1 LYQSI
6 LEFLRNKRIPSPLI
20 SVIET
25 NFFSPDHLSHLMT
38 DKNPLESLLNIA
50 LTMSRKHYEF
60 YDTTANSV
68 ETPQVK
74 ALLHVLADTERDLI
88 VEIQDM
94 IVTGVL
100 NEIEEMGRV
109 EVGDEPPDDTPF
121 APERNDT
128 DPRIFVCNKALEQE
142 IKGYTFYLSIS
153 ARAKSELVSRV
164 FEYLAF
170 IKSEQIERIRKVCS
184 TF

>member
-1 LYQSI
+1 MSA
-6 LEFLRNKRIPSPLI
+6 
-20 SVIET
+20 
-25 NFFSPDHLSHLMT
+25 
-38 DKNPLESLLNIA
+38 KNPLESFLKMA
-50 LTMSRKHYEF
+50 LSMSTRHHEY
-60 YDTTANSV
+60 YDETANNV
-68 ETPQVK
+68 ETPK
-74 ALLHVLADTERDLI
+74 ITALPRVLADTPRDLI
-88 VEIQDM
+88 IEIQDM

-100 NEIEEMGRV
+100 DEIEEMGRV
-109 EVGDEPPDDTPF
+109 EVGDDPPDDTPF

-142 IKGYTFYLSIS
+142 VKGYTFYLSIA

-170 IKSEQIERIRKVCS
+170 IKSEQIERIRKVCE

>member
-1 LYQSI
+1 MSA
-6 LEFLRNKRIPSPLI
+6 N
-20 SVIET
+20 
-25 NFFSPDHLSHLMT
+25 
-38 DKNPLESLLNIA
+38 NPLESFLKMA
-50 LTMSRKHYEF
+50 LSMSTRHHEY
-60 YDTTANSV
+60 YDETANNV
-68 ETPQVK
+68 EIPQIK
-74 ALLHVLADTERDLI
+74 ALLRVLADTERDLI
-88 VEIQDM
+88 IEIQDM

-100 NEIEEMGRV
+100 DEIEEMGSV
-109 EVGDEPPDDTPF
+109 VVGDDPPNDTPF

-142 IKGYTFYLSIS
+142 VKGYTFYLSIA

-170 IKSEQIERIRKVCS
+170 IKSEQIERIRKVCE